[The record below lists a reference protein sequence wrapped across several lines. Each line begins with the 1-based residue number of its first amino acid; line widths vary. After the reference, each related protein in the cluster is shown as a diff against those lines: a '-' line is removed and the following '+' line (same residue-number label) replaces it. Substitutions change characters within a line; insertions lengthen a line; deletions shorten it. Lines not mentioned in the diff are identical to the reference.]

1 MYFIKTTFYSFLSL
15 FTFCSLFAQPE
26 PWVASTSYSTG
37 ALVIVDGS
45 TYIAT
50 TNVDAG
56 NTPPDTRYWKSLEET
71 AASLTMTTAALEA
84 LPTTEVAVL
93 LATLPGAAP
102 DANSTTGTSSTSKF
116 LGISTRGLVSS
127 SLSMYGGITVLG
139 TTNKKVAFMG
149 KGQTMLAGGVTNYV
163 GDPYI
168 EIYKQTSGVWSLY
181 KTNDN
186 WGDAQGSENL
196 STVSGSTGITMPAG
210 ASEAAIVLDLEPGN
224 YSVIVKSKSGTLQEA
239 LVEAYE
245 VASPTD
251 TSRFLGISTRCPVS
265 SSYPAYG
272 GITVLGTTNKKVA
285 FMGKGQTM
293 LAGGVTNYVGDPYIE
308 IYKQTSGVWNLYKT
322 NDNWGDAQ
330 GSENLSTVTGSTGIT
345 MPVDANEAAIV
356 LDLEPGNYSV
366 ILKSKSGS
374 IQEALVEAYEVN

>member
-1 MYFIKTTFYSFLSL
+1 MNFIKPIFYSFLSL
-15 FTFCSLFAQPE
+15 FTFCSLFALPE
-26 PWVASTSYSTG
+26 AWVASTSYSTG

-84 LPTTEVAVL
+84 LPTIEVAVL

-102 DANSTTGTSSTSKF
+102 DANSSSGTSTTKF

-168 EIYKQTSGVWSLY
+168 EIYKQTSGVW
-181 KTNDN
+181 
-186 WGDAQGSENL
+186 A
-196 STVSGSTGITMPAG
+196 
-210 ASEAAIVLDLEPGN
+210 
-224 YSVIVKSKSGTLQEA
+224 
-239 LVEAYE
+239 
-245 VASPTD
+245 
-251 TSRFLGISTRCPVS
+251 
-265 SSYPAYG
+265 
-272 GITVLGTTNKKVA
+272 
-285 FMGKGQTM
+285 
-293 LAGGVTNYVGDPYIE
+293 
-308 IYKQTSGVWNLYKT
+308 LYKT

-345 MPVDANEAAIV
+345 MPVGASEAAIV

-374 IQEALVEAYEVN
+374 TEEALVEAYEVN

>member
-1 MYFIKTTFYSFLSL
+1 MNFIKPIFYSFLSL
-15 FTFCSLFAQPE
+15 FTFCSLFALPE
-26 PWVASTSYSTG
+26 AWVASTSYSTG

-102 DANSTTGTSSTSKF
+102 DANSSSGTSTTKF

-308 IYKQTSGVWNLYKT
+308 IYKQTSGVWALYKT

-345 MPVDANEAAIV
+345 MPAGASEAAIV

-374 IQEALVEAYEVN
+374 TEEALVEAYEVN

>member
-1 MYFIKTTFYSFLSL
+1 MNFIKPIFYSFLSL
-15 FTFCSLFAQPE
+15 FTFCSLFALPE
-26 PWVASTSYSTG
+26 AWVASTSYSTG

-84 LPTTEVAVL
+84 LPTIEVAVL

-102 DANSTTGTSSTSKF
+102 DANSSSGTSTTKF

-196 STVSGSTGITMPAG
+196 RTVSGSTGITMPAG

-308 IYKQTSGVWNLYKT
+308 IYKQTSGVWALYKT

-330 GSENLSTVTGSTGIT
+330 GSESLSTVTGSTGIT
-345 MPVDANEAAIV
+345 MPAGASEAAIV

-374 IQEALVEAYEVN
+374 TEEALVEAYEVN

>member
-1 MYFIKTTFYSFLSL
+1 MNLIKTTFYSFLSL
-15 FTFCSLFAQPE
+15 FTFCSLFAQPAT
-26 PWVASTSYSTG
+26 WDASTSYSTG

-84 LPTTEVAVL
+84 LPTIEVAVL

-102 DANSTTGTSSTSKF
+102 DANSSSGTSTTKF

-308 IYKQTSGVWNLYKT
+308 IYKQTSGVWALYKT

-345 MPVDANEAAIV
+345 MPAGASEAAIV

-374 IQEALVEAYEVN
+374 TEEALVEAYEVN